1 MKLNEMEKCRMLEIS
16 NRALANGTKGR
27 SETFVKICYELSGN
41 EISIV
46 DTCTTKSDDL
56 SVLTECASV
65 DKIAS
70 RIVFATLLYWYGAIS
85 YLSSH
90 LTGCHFDF
98 VDVNGS
104 VFKLDPQAAGAI
116 NYET

>member
-1 MKLNEMEKCRMLEIS
+1 MKLYGVEKCGMLKIS
-16 NRALANGTKGR
+16 NRAIANGTRGG

-41 EISIV
+41 GISIV
-46 DTCTTKSDDL
+46 DTRTTKSNDL
-56 SVLTECASV
+56 SILTECAAV
-65 DKIAS
+65 DRIAS

-90 LTGCHFDF
+90 LTGYHLDF